1 MPIYN
6 YAAKDKAGKQI
17 TGVVEAANDAAAIS
31 LIKSKDLYV
40 VSLTKKGKDSFL
52 EDLVNFRGVPGGEKV
67 AFTRQLAT
75 MVAAGLPLTKAL
87 EVLAEQTQNKKM
99 RAVILDCLR
108 EVEGGMPL
116 SASIAKYPQVFPPT
130 YKALVRAGEASG
142 KMQEIL
148 LSLAKTMEAQQDFRS
163 KFKAAMICP
172 AIVTV
177 TMIGVFV
184 IMMVFVIPKLSSM
197 YESLNVELPLPTKIL
212 LFISGFMVKFW
223 WLLIL
228 ASIGGFIGYVYF
240 KKTDAGRAFL
250 SKLAFKLPIFGKIN
264 KQKEL
269 TEFTQTFSLLIGSG
283 IPIVEA
289 LQISSDVVQNQIYRE
304 SLAGAARSVEKG
316 YTLSKYLRADVNF
329 PPVVSQMI
337 GVGEETGALDSIMS
351 KLSEY
356 FASETENE
364 IKGLSTAIEPII
376 LIMLGAMVGLLIL
389 SIITPIYK
397 LTTSI

>member
-1 MPIYN
+1 M
-6 YAAKDKAGKQI
+6 AADPS
-17 TGVVEAANDAAAIS
+17 VYWRFYW
-31 LIKSKDLYV
+31 LYV
-40 VSLTKKGKDSFL
+40 L
-52 EDLVNFRGVPGGEKV
+52 
-67 AFTRQLAT
+67 Q
-75 MVAAGLPLTKAL
+75 
-87 EVLAEQTQNKKM
+87 
-99 RAVILDCLR
+99 
-108 EVEGGMPL
+108 
-116 SASIAKYPQVFPPT
+116 
-130 YKALVRAGEASG
+130 
-142 KMQEIL
+142 
-148 LSLAKTMEAQQDFRS
+148 
-163 KFKAAMICP
+163 
-172 AIVTV
+172 
-177 TMIGVFV
+177 
-184 IMMVFVIPKLSSM
+184 
-197 YESLNVELPLPTKIL
+197 
-212 LFISGFMVKFW
+212 
-223 WLLIL
+223 
-228 ASIGGFIGYVYF
+228 
-240 KKTDAGRAFL
+240 KTDAGRAFL